1 MLGGARGLRLPEEL
15 HREIAREAAET
26 GAGWSRAARELLREA
41 IRARRV
47 PGIGFAAGAEGR
59 HATLAGTELEVWRVA
74 AAAREG
80 GAALKAL
87 RAEHPWL
94 SDAQLRAAAGYAAL
108 YAHEI
113 DVRIEEAAG
122 RRPRWV
128 QEELPLVT
136 PG

>member
-1 MLGGARGLRLPEEL
+1 LLGGARGLRLPEEL
-15 HREIAREAAET
+15 HREIAREAAEA
-26 GAGWSRAARELLREA
+26 GAAWSAAARELLREA
-41 IRARRV
+41 IRTRRV
-47 PGIGFAAGAEGR
+47 PGIAFTAGPDGR
-59 HATLAGTELEVWRVA
+59 CATLAGTELEVWRVA

-80 GAALKAL
+80 GAALDAL

-94 SDAQLRAAAGYAAL
+94 ADAQLRAAQGYHAL
-108 YAHEI
+108 YADEI